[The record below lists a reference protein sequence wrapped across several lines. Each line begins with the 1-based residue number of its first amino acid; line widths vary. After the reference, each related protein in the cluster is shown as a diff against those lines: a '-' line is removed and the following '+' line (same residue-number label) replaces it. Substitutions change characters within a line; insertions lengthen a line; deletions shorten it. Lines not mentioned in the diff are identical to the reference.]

1 MFHELFRT
9 KERKVF
15 GVILGVVLVI
25 LLGIV
30 IFGVSDGNQ
39 RLEKAVIAENYLNA
53 GSYEEAVKAFQEALS
68 EKGSDEE
75 LLSIGLA
82 DAYVG
87 LKEYDR
93 ALEVLHSCYQKK
105 ATEQLKKKIEEVTA
119 AETDEE
125 FLQSISRGD
134 VYFSNKEYEKAV
146 AVYEEAKQIKR
157 KDILPYK
164 KIIQAYINQEQYAKA
179 EKEVAEGIEV
189 TGNEELYTLLASIER
204 YLLKDEYDEIITQAK
219 EYFYQENYEDGI
231 NAYRDAIKLLPEEK
245 EGYQLLGQHYIDQ
258 EDYDSAVAL
267 LKEGTAKVED
277 SDDLKELLELATSK
291 QQSEEEKLNLLSEL
305 QDALAQK
312 DIAKIFSITGSD
324 FYQTEIL
331 QEVPVYYGVT
341 SENEG
346 TKGDSLVI
354 YSKDHLYYGKLNNG
368 MKQGTG
374 IYLSL
379 ISNNFGDS
387 YYYYEGEWSNDIP
400 GGKGKV
406 IDTELKRNA
415 SGEVH
420 EYMTET
426 EGSFFHALEDG
437 AMKKIF
443 YEDGKETQWVKYR
456 ASNGKPL
463 AMDSVPKVPIPV
475 KEPYVIG
482 ELYHG
487 EAKTGESYTVKPD
500 TVWGVKPFIKNKK
513 GK

>member
-9 KERKVF
+9 KERKVI

-25 LLGIV
+25 SLI
-30 IFGVSDGNQ
+30 IAFFGSSDNNQ
-39 RLEKAVIAENYLNA
+39 RLEKAVMAENYLNA
-53 GSYEEAVKAFQEALS
+53 GSYEEAVKAYQAALS

-87 LKEYDR
+87 LKEYDS
-93 ALEVLHSCYQKK
+93 ALEVLQSCYQKK
-105 ATEQLKKKIEEVTA
+105 ATEQIKKKIEEVTA

-134 VYFSNKEYEKAV
+134 VYFSNKEYDKAI

-179 EKEVAEGIEV
+179 EKEAAEGIKV
-189 TGNEELYTLLASIER
+189 TGNDELYTLLASIEH
-204 YLLKDEYDEIITQAK
+204 YLLKDEYDEIIAQAK
-219 EYFYQENYEDGI
+219 EYIYQENYEDGI

-245 EGYQLLGQHYIDQ
+245 EGYLSLGQLYIDQ

-267 LKEGTAKVED
+267 LKEGTLKVKD
-277 SDDLKELLELATSK
+277 ADLKELLELATEK
-291 QQSEEEKLNLLSEL
+291 QQVEEEKISFLSEL
-305 QDALAQK
+305 RDALAKK
-312 DIAKIFSITGSD
+312 DIAKVFSITGSD

-341 SENEG
+341 SEDESRI
-346 TKGDSLVI
+346 GDSLVI
-354 YSKDHLYYGKLNNG
+354 YDETHMYYGNLNNG

-379 ISNNFGDS
+379 ISNDVGDC

-400 GGKGKV
+400 GGKGKI
-406 IDTELKRNA
+406 IDTELKRNS

-426 EGSFFHALEDG
+426 EGTFFHALEDG

-443 YEDGKETQWVKYR
+443 YKDGKEMQWIKYR

-463 AMDSVPKVPIPV
+463 AMGSVANVSSTTPA

-487 EAKTGESYTVKPD
+487 EDKTGESYTVEPG
-500 TVWGVKPFIKNKK
+500 TVWGVKPFINK
-513 GK
+513 